1 MHDSPA
7 SQPLLDLHRL
17 LVGIRRLRRFWL
29 LLGVAGLVAGAALAI
44 LVPSPPTASTRLLV
58 VHEEDQPSDNGTL
71 IKTDIAVLET
81 TRVAGAALR
90 TLHSPERPADFV
102 KEYSAVAV
110 SNNVFDLAVKGAS
123 DADASA
129 RATALANAFIADYVQ
144 RIQAGTAAEQQAVVK
159 ERDQAQAELRQI
171 DAQISTATGKN
182 SQTSATQL
190 ESLYSQRADLASRV
204 STLTGQAE
212 DAGVGTPKAA
222 AGTQIMNQAQPVP
235 RQFVKT
241 AATDAGLGLLFGL
254 VAGIVLAAVIG
265 VARDRPVLRREIS
278 AHLGASVVA
287 QLTSRSAKERARVAA
302 TLVRLIRD
310 DPRSVSLTELGCP
323 KVADGL
329 ADDIAAEVGTKVQ
342 VGSVAP
348 GTAWTDL
355 AELGRETVLVV
366 RAGYAETSWLHTV
379 ARQLADCR
387 IPILGVVLVDPDPK
401 DRTDGTLWD
410 GLHTA
415 LRGRERKHTDH
426 NGDAAT
432 KVLAPLRR
440 PGVEVS

>member
-1 MHDSPA
+1 MSSQEEKALHDSPA

-159 ERDQAQAELRQI
+159 ERDQAQAELKQI

-190 ESLYSQRADLASRV
+190 ESLYS
-204 STLTGQAE
+204 
-212 DAGVGTPKAA
+212 
-222 AGTQIMNQAQPVP
+222 
-235 RQFVKT
+235 
-241 AATDAGLGLLFGL
+241 
-254 VAGIVLAAVIG
+254 
-265 VARDRPVLRREIS
+265 
-278 AHLGASVVA
+278 
-287 QLTSRSAKERARVAA
+287 
-302 TLVRLIRD
+302 
-310 DPRSVSLTELGCP
+310 
-323 KVADGL
+323 
-329 ADDIAAEVGTKVQ
+329 
-342 VGSVAP
+342 
-348 GTAWTDL
+348 
-355 AELGRETVLVV
+355 
-366 RAGYAETSWLHTV
+366 
-379 ARQLADCR
+379 
-387 IPILGVVLVDPDPK
+387 
-401 DRTDGTLWD
+401 
-410 GLHTA
+410 
-415 LRGRERKHTDH
+415 
-426 NGDAAT
+426 
-432 KVLAPLRR
+432 RR
-440 PGVEVS
+440 PAGG